1 MERAY
6 NPQTGEYLFLV
17 NGQWV
22 PPAQEAINPQT
33 KERAFLINNEWQIV
47 PGIGAKPEDQ
57 SIFRSVADVPL
68 KLAGGVTQGVRM
80 VADAFGAG
88 SGVSESIK
96 GVEDW
101 IAQFYSAQSKK
112 DSQEVS
118 RLMKEAEDKGVL
130 DQVKAGIKAFSVA
143 PVDMLSSALGTSAPV
158 VVASLASIFGGAP
171 ALATRAI
178 GVGLGAVMGAGTVKG
193 SIYEAVKEELKDT
206 DMPKEQI
213 EARAKLAQEY
223 GGKNLDMILA
233 GTALGGLSGVTGLEG
248 SLAKAAAARVLGKAA
263 AAESAEQAA
272 KDQAAKATAQAA
284 ARGPVR
290 QAAVVGGKEAGTE
303 FAQAGQERTA
313 ENIALQREG
322 FDVPTFRG
330 AVAAG
335 TLEGLAGA
343 GLGAGFGAREAV
355 VAREEQARLERL
367 NQIKSIVDEKPRTDL
382 STREQIAELS
392 QRYQAQMPKELADE
406 VATRMVN
413 ARAQQVAAAQGTGTP
428 APSTANVDPKRVAE
442 IEDDLISVGVPP
454 AEARADAI
462 VLAMEEAQAETQ
474 VKPETEN
481 VAGTVPPAGGAG
493 VSVAGEPVAGA
504 SEGAAGTEPTG
515 VVSPTEDAGVS
526 VAGEKVEPV
535 AVTPTKPTKPTKP
548 LDVTTLTDEQLEAI
562 AEDAVFFGPDAETE
576 AAKAELARRK
586 GAPSAAETEVA
597 EAAAKPSTAPAKTVE
612 ELEAEA
618 DAADAAYKRKIADA
632 ADMGRRMAITAFETR
647 GNYTDLEESIG
658 SLRDNVRDTLVD
670 TRTELGLT
678 KDQEFINA
686 ENAAFAAFDKEVERL
701 RAAERPNIADP
712 KFAETPPADTLY
724 RATTEKSRY
733 PGKFWTSIQELA
745 DRYLRKATG
754 KEQRAIE
761 STSELPKRA
770 LNVTTL
776 SQADEATRK
785 AMLDEFIAWLKTNY
799 PDVAPED
806 TRLYDIL
813 AEGESDFAYPTI
825 YDNEYLQ
832 SKGYDSVFFAE
843 EGGETVNTWFVF
855 DKEPQKGK
863 PAKAAT
869 PTTPAAPGKRGRP
882 KLTEEQREAS
892 QQKKREAK
900 TTWERNN
907 RALAKATELLKT
919 PETRTEGLHML
930 RELRSTSLRK
940 EAQAAIAQAGVTP
953 AEMSRIEATH
963 ADWRKQRAEDKAE
976 AQKEREEKAAKK
988 AARPS
993 PEQIKQ
999 LREEK
1004 KAAKLKDSTV
1014 YVTDPDTGR
1023 VYEVPI
1029 NADSIREQVKTGQ
1042 TAEEAKQAI
1051 IDDAV
1056 AQLIKA
1062 EGIARSDLELITK
1075 QEFVAK
1081 TKAEEKKK
1089 KEAAAAERKAKL
1101 ATPEGKEEQKKK
1113 KEEAAEAARK
1123 VAQEKKKQAADRQ
1136 VRSKQDTLRAAK
1148 TDTDKQIA
1156 QLELDEA
1163 KVEQKLAEGV
1173 TPEQLG
1179 LPENWREGLREQKAA
1194 LKTEAY
1200 IKERNRILE
1209 SKNRDLLERVL
1220 SNMRLKFLEL
1230 QRDVKAGAIAES
1242 DINWGAQ
1249 WSEGTPIRSLK
1260 EAQAELDAYAA
1271 RLQAL
1276 PAPKGKAKAKDFKTR
1291 MSNIYGTIL
1300 DKESTMTEEE
1310 LEKKEEKE
1318 RQAEEQGTWQEEDG
1332 KPPEAMFQATR
1343 ANVATPNEEFSKDT
1357 TGAQAAARLARVASN
1372 KFQRLLALRL
1382 TGLRVLR
1389 DVKFVVLETGDP
1401 TPIELVKDLGWAQA
1415 RGAYVADTNTVYV
1428 KGESFGYMQGIN
1440 NITILHE
1447 LLHAALHRKIQAGR
1461 QATLKRLVAGEDVKQ
1476 IERLFYDLKKLA
1488 GAAEKHFRSLSDMP
1502 EGLYLLV
1509 SGTANERTG
1518 KYDIFSSPDE
1528 FLSYGMSDPVFQEFL
1543 KTVPVDVRDNNGFSM
1558 FVRAILRFLGLAA
1571 NDQSALTKLVDITD
1585 QFISVKA
1592 VPRTE
1597 ISGVLKQSAL
1607 KQKATAKKEKIN
1619 KTLEKVKKTNLESK
1633 TLTDAIGDLIT
1644 DRDASLLSDIL
1655 GARYDQFR
1663 GATLR
1668 QLLPTLQTETIV
1680 EWAGRLG
1687 LNGVVRTW
1695 EAMKRENAMR
1705 YALINRSLPVAKE
1718 LTDLQRTDSKMFESL
1733 GVVMHYATL
1742 RGVDPA
1748 TEEGRAKSP
1757 ALKSLWEKLSP
1768 EAKKLYVQVRDHY
1781 RAYNDLYHDSLVKRV
1796 EDAKVDEDSKKN
1808 LLASIRQIYETSNKI
1823 SPYFPL
1829 MRYGQFWVRIGKGK
1843 SGEFHMFENQHEKE
1857 LFIRQWVREQVE
1869 KDPKTSRAQLYADGA
1884 IEDGN
1889 NVSDANG
1896 RSAVASYNETLQK
1909 VFTSIDDAVKRP
1921 VLTTDD
1927 FGNVVN
1933 SSALVNADKLKD
1945 DVYQLMLHT
1954 LPDKS
1959 FRRRFIH
1966 RKGKAGFSK
1975 DIARNFASLTMDMAN
1990 QLSRMRYRSAIEGAV
2005 GEAAASVEGN
2015 PDQAKLSEFV
2025 AEMRVRAQQIT
2036 DPNFDDSVS
2045 NRLVNFTNTTTFL
2058 WLMTTVKTA
2067 IAQAAAI
2074 PVFVAPV
2081 LASRYGVFAA
2091 HAAIGRFT
2099 NVFNNIGVREKHS
2112 DGSTS
2117 WVAPTVAQ
2125 SRQVKLNEEER
2136 RAAQYMIDRGISD
2149 TTMAFDLGSRREL
2162 PTHVQNSMPRRIL
2175 RSTSLIMTGLFH
2187 NVERLNREI
2196 TFMAAFRLARKK
2208 NKDMSFEDV
2217 AAQAEQVTYEAL
2229 GNYAS
2234 INRPRGIGANAE
2246 QQVILNAH
2254 QPLGRALLQF
2264 KMFPAF
2270 VTTYMTR
2277 NFWRI
2282 VGTGY
2287 SAQER
2292 KVAATQLFGT
2302 LGYSLSL
2309 AGVMGIPGVTFALGI
2324 LSGLRNLGIDEED
2337 DDELI
2342 KRDLELYLR
2351 NVWIPDTF
2359 GEMKV
2364 GGISLSNVLDR
2375 GLIAELT
2382 GKDITSSLSFN
2393 NMWFPESKEE
2403 PTAAAAMQSFLLHM
2417 LGPTASLVSQWATS
2431 IDKFNQGKVV
2441 EGMERLM
2448 PGLVRPVLTSYRYGT
2463 EGATTPAG
2471 AAIKPAE
2478 EFTTGELVAQAM
2490 GFSTEGLVAQ
2500 RETLFKVENLKKQIE
2515 NSRKSL
2521 LNRLALETT
2530 RGSED
2535 INKMLDKI
2543 IDFNRRNP
2551 TVAIDSD
2558 TINTSLKNRFER
2570 MYATERGLPIEPRY
2584 YPLVRELFN
2593 VPIEKLEAEAERAR
2607 K

>member
-413 ARAQQVAAAQGTGTP
+413 ARAQQVAAAQETGTP

-586 GAPSAAETEVA
+586 
-597 EAAAKPSTAPAKTVE
+597 AAAKPAE
-612 ELEAEA
+612 ETTPPTP
-618 DAADAAYKRKIADA
+618 K
-632 ADMGRRMAITAFETR
+632 ETR
-647 GNYTDLEESIG
+647 AEPTATINDL
-658 SLRDNVRDTLVD
+658 R
-670 TRTELGLT
+670 
-678 KDQEFINA
+678 
-686 ENAAFAAFDKEVERL
+686 
-701 RAAERPNIADP
+701 
-712 KFAETPPADTLY
+712 FAETPPADTLY

-733 PGKFWTSIQELA
+733 PGKFWTNIKTLA
-745 DRYLRKATG
+745 ERYAGKATG
-754 KEQRAIE
+754 KEQRTVE
-761 STSELPKRA
+761 TTVEPPKRA

-776 SQADEATRK
+776 SQADEATRN
-785 AMLDEFIAWLKTNY
+785 AQLAEFIAWLKTNY

-907 RALAKATELLKT
+907 RALAKATELLKD

-930 RELRSTSLRK
+930 RELRSTSFRK

>member
-1 MERAY
+1 
-6 NPQTGEYLFLV
+6 
-17 NGQWV
+17 
-22 PPAQEAINPQT
+22 
-33 KERAFLINNEWQIV
+33 
-47 PGIGAKPEDQ
+47 
-57 SIFRSVADVPL
+57 
-68 KLAGGVTQGVRM
+68 
-80 VADAFGAG
+80 
-88 SGVSESIK
+88 
-96 GVEDW
+96 
-101 IAQFYSAQSKK
+101 
-112 DSQEVS
+112 
-118 RLMKEAEDKGVL
+118 
-130 DQVKAGIKAFSVA
+130 
-143 PVDMLSSALGTSAPV
+143 
-158 VVASLASIFGGAP
+158 
-171 ALATRAI
+171 
-178 GVGLGAVMGAGTVKG
+178 
-193 SIYEAVKEELKDT
+193 
-206 DMPKEQI
+206 
-213 EARAKLAQEY
+213 
-223 GGKNLDMILA
+223 
-233 GTALGGLSGVTGLEG
+233 
-248 SLAKAAAARVLGKAA
+248 
-263 AAESAEQAA
+263 
-272 KDQAAKATAQAA
+272 
-284 ARGPVR
+284 
-290 QAAVVGGKEAGTE
+290 
-303 FAQAGQERTA
+303 
-313 ENIALQREG
+313 
-322 FDVPTFRG
+322 
-330 AVAAG
+330 
-335 TLEGLAGA
+335 
-343 GLGAGFGAREAV
+343 
-355 VAREEQARLERL
+355 
-367 NQIKSIVDEKPRTDL
+367 
-382 STREQIAELS
+382 
-392 QRYQAQMPKELADE
+392 
-406 VATRMVN
+406 
-413 ARAQQVAAAQGTGTP
+413 
-428 APSTANVDPKRVAE
+428 
-442 IEDDLISVGVPP
+442 
-454 AEARADAI
+454 
-462 VLAMEEAQAETQ
+462 
-474 VKPETEN
+474 
-481 VAGTVPPAGGAG
+481 
-493 VSVAGEPVAGA
+493 
-504 SEGAAGTEPTG
+504 
-515 VVSPTEDAGVS
+515 
-526 VAGEKVEPV
+526 
-535 AVTPTKPTKPTKP
+535 
-548 LDVTTLTDEQLEAI
+548 
-562 AEDAVFFGPDAETE
+562 
-576 AAKAELARRK
+576 
-586 GAPSAAETEVA
+586 
-597 EAAAKPSTAPAKTVE
+597 
-612 ELEAEA
+612 
-618 DAADAAYKRKIADA
+618 
-632 ADMGRRMAITAFETR
+632 
-647 GNYTDLEESIG
+647 
-658 SLRDNVRDTLVD
+658 
-670 TRTELGLT
+670 
-678 KDQEFINA
+678 
-686 ENAAFAAFDKEVERL
+686 
-701 RAAERPNIADP
+701 
-712 KFAETPPADTLY
+712 
-724 RATTEKSRY
+724 
-733 PGKFWTSIQELA
+733 
-745 DRYLRKATG
+745 
-754 KEQRAIE
+754 
-761 STSELPKRA
+761 
-770 LNVTTL
+770 
-776 SQADEATRK
+776 
-785 AMLDEFIAWLKTNY
+785 
-799 PDVAPED
+799 
-806 TRLYDIL
+806 
-813 AEGESDFAYPTI
+813 
-825 YDNEYLQ
+825 
-832 SKGYDSVFFAE
+832 
-843 EGGETVNTWFVF
+843 
-855 DKEPQKGK
+855 
-863 PAKAAT
+863 
-869 PTTPAAPGKRGRP
+869 
-882 KLTEEQREAS
+882 
-892 QQKKREAK
+892 
-900 TTWERNN
+900 
-907 RALAKATELLKT
+907 
-919 PETRTEGLHML
+919 
-930 RELRSTSLRK
+930 
-940 EAQAAIAQAGVTP
+940 
-953 AEMSRIEATH
+953 
-963 ADWRKQRAEDKAE
+963 
-976 AQKEREEKAAKK
+976 
-988 AARPS
+988 
-993 PEQIKQ
+993 
-999 LREEK
+999 
-1004 KAAKLKDSTV
+1004 
-1014 YVTDPDTGR
+1014 
-1023 VYEVPI
+1023 
-1029 NADSIREQVKTGQ
+1029 
-1042 TAEEAKQAI
+1042 
-1051 IDDAV
+1051 
-1056 AQLIKA
+1056 
-1062 EGIARSDLELITK
+1062 
-1075 QEFVAK
+1075 
-1081 TKAEEKKK
+1081 
-1089 KEAAAAERKAKL
+1089 
-1101 ATPEGKEEQKKK
+1101 
-1113 KEEAAEAARK
+1113 
-1123 VAQEKKKQAADRQ
+1123 
-1136 VRSKQDTLRAAK
+1136 
-1148 TDTDKQIA
+1148 
-1156 QLELDEA
+1156 
-1163 KVEQKLAEGV
+1163 
-1173 TPEQLG
+1173 
-1179 LPENWREGLREQKAA
+1179 
-1194 LKTEAY
+1194 
-1200 IKERNRILE
+1200 
-1209 SKNRDLLERVL
+1209 
-1220 SNMRLKFLEL
+1220 
-1230 QRDVKAGAIAES
+1230 
-1242 DINWGAQ
+1242 
-1249 WSEGTPIRSLK
+1249 
-1260 EAQAELDAYAA
+1260 
-1271 RLQAL
+1271 
-1276 PAPKGKAKAKDFKTR
+1276 
-1291 MSNIYGTIL
+1291 
-1300 DKESTMTEEE
+1300 
-1310 LEKKEEKE
+1310 
-1318 RQAEEQGTWQEEDG
+1318 
-1332 KPPEAMFQATR
+1332 
-1343 ANVATPNEEFSKDT
+1343 
-1357 TGAQAAARLARVASN
+1357 
-1372 KFQRLLALRL
+1372 
-1382 TGLRVLR
+1382 
-1389 DVKFVVLETGDP
+1389 
-1401 TPIELVKDLGWAQA
+1401 
-1415 RGAYVADTNTVYV
+1415 
-1428 KGESFGYMQGIN
+1428 
-1440 NITILHE
+1440 
-1447 LLHAALHRKIQAGR
+1447 
-1461 QATLKRLVAGEDVKQ
+1461 
-1476 IERLFYDLKKLA
+1476 
-1488 GAAEKHFRSLSDMP
+1488 
-1502 EGLYLLV
+1502 
-1509 SGTANERTG
+1509 
-1518 KYDIFSSPDE
+1518 
-1528 FLSYGMSDPVFQEFL
+1528 VFQEFL

-1619 KTLEKVKKTNLESK
+1619 KTLEKAKKANRESP
-1633 TLTDAIGDLIT
+1633 TLINATGDLIT

-1687 LNGVVRTW
+1687 LNGIVRTW
-1695 EAMKRENAMR
+1695 EAMKSENAMR

-1768 EAKKLYVQVRDHY
+1768 EARKLYVQVRDHY

-1796 EDAKVDEDSKKN
+1796 EDAKVDADSKKN

-1909 VFTSIDDAVKRP
+1909 VFASIDDAVKKP

-1990 QLSRMRYRSAIEGAV
+1990 QLSRMRYRSPIEGAL

-2067 IAQAAAI
+2067 VAQAAAI

-2099 NVFNNIGVREKHS
+2099 NVFNNIGVREKHP

-2162 PTHVQNSMPRRIL
+2162 PTHVQNSMPRRIM

-2208 NKDMSFEDV
+2208 NKGMSFEDV

-2342 KRDLELYLR
+2342 KRDLEFYLR

-2535 INKMLDKI
+2535 INKVLDKI

-2551 TVAIDSD
+2551 TFAIDSD

-2570 MYATERGLPIEPRY
+2570 MYATQRGLPIDSKLFPF
-2584 YPLVRELFN
+2584 VRELFN

>member
-1 MERAY
+1 MA
-6 NPQTGEYLFLV
+6 NYLS
-17 NGQWV
+17 
-22 PPAQEAINPQT
+22 EAEVFGAPT
-33 KERAFLINNEWQIV
+33 SKYLSDAEVF
-47 PGIGAKPEDQ
+47 GSAKPEAPQ
-57 SIFRSVADVPL
+57 AVEGVSPSLAVEQFKSGVAGMQQGYFANTARNNAAILSVLDRIDKGEDVPPIQDVL
-68 KLAGGVTQGVRM
+68 GYADMDPALRKKTRDAIQSALTSTTAKTIAYGAEREGYARNPYADQVIKLADDGEYKAAWDLFR
-80 VADAFGAG
+80 
-88 SGVSESIK
+88 
-96 GVEDW
+96 
-101 IAQFYSAQSKK
+101 K
-112 DSQEVS
+112 DP
-118 RLMKEAEDKGVL
+118 LGVL
-130 DQVKAGIKAFSVA
+130 QQLSVE
-143 PVDMLSSALGTSAPV
+143 SAPNV
-158 VVASLASIFGGAP
+158 LPSLVTGAAG
-171 ALATRAI
+171 ALIR
-178 GVGLGAVMGAGTVKG
+178 GGLGAFIGGMAAGSFPIEFNASIVESLQESGVDLKDAKAVEAKLKDPEFIKAAGERAVTRGSVIAAADAASGAVLSPFKAGQLAKNVGRGAANVAKETGLEMAGEAAAQAATGEGFKVGQILAEGAG
-193 SIYEAVKEELKDT
+193 
-206 DMPKEQI
+206 
-213 EARAKLAQEY
+213 
-223 GGKNLDMILA
+223 
-233 GTALGGLSGVTGLEG
+233 ALPSAAGVTGIRTAMQAREDRQ
-248 SLAKAAAARVLGKAA
+248 AQQEAARL
-263 AAESAEQAA
+263 
-272 KDQAAKATAQAA
+272 D
-284 ARGPVR
+284 
-290 QAAVVGGKEAGTE
+290 
-303 FAQAGQERTA
+303 
-313 ENIALQREG
+313 
-322 FDVPTFRG
+322 
-330 AVAAG
+330 
-335 TLEGLAGA
+335 
-343 GLGAGFGAREAV
+343 
-355 VAREEQARLERL
+355 
-367 NQIKSIVDEKPRTDL
+367 QIKSIVAQKPRTDL
-382 STREQIAELS
+382 STEEQIAELS

-413 ARAQQVAAAQGTGTP
+413 ARAQQVAAAQETGTP
-428 APSTANVDPKRVAE
+428 APSTANVDPRLVAD
-442 IEDDLISVGVPP
+442 IEESLINVGVPL
-454 AEARADAI
+454 AEARAEAI
-462 VLAMEEAQAETQ
+462 VLAMQQMEARAESQ
-474 VKPETEN
+474 VKLETKD

-493 VSVAGEPVAGA
+493 VSVAGEPVAGT
-504 SEGAAGTEPTG
+504 SEGATGTEPTG

-526 VAGEKVEPV
+526 VAGEKVESA
-535 AVTPTKPTKPTKP
+535 AVTPTLDDDTRARIQSGVASLDPELRELWALALERKLAKKGALTWQDIPQELNSSVDTVAFAGLKDGIAINPQQTIELIRGTPVSKKVEPAAVTPTKPTKP

-586 GAPSAAETEVA
+586 
-597 EAAAKPSTAPAKTVE
+597 AAAKPAEETTPPTPKETKAGPTATI
-612 ELEAEA
+612 
-618 DAADAAYKRKIADA
+618 D
-632 ADMGRRMAITAFETR
+632 
-647 GNYTDLEESIG
+647 DL
-658 SLRDNVRDTLVD
+658 R
-670 TRTELGLT
+670 
-678 KDQEFINA
+678 
-686 ENAAFAAFDKEVERL
+686 
-701 RAAERPNIADP
+701 
-712 KFAETPPADTLY
+712 FAETPPADTLY

-733 PGKFWTSIQELA
+733 PGKFWTSIKTLA
-745 DRYLRKATG
+745 ESYARKATG
-754 KEQRAIE
+754 KEQRTVE
-761 STSELPKRA
+761 TTVEPPKRA

-776 SQADEATRK
+776 SQADEATRN
-785 AMLDEFIAWLKTNY
+785 ALLDEFIAWLKTNH
-799 PDVAPED
+799 PDVDPED
-806 TRLYDIL
+806 TRLYDVLSI
-813 AEGESDFAYPTI
+813 GESDFAYPTI

-843 EGGETVNTWFVF
+843 EGGEPVNTWFVF

-863 PAKAAT
+863 PAKAPA
-869 PTTPAAPGKRGRP
+869 PAAPGKRGRP

-907 RALAKATELLKT
+907 RALAKATELLKD

-930 RELRSTSLRK
+930 RELRSTSFRK

-963 ADWRKQRAEDKAE
+963 ADWRKQRAEDKEE
-976 AQKEREEKAAKK
+976 AQRERKEKAAKK

-1023 VYEVPI
+1023 VYEVSI

-1056 AQLIKA
+1056 ARLIKA

-1089 KEAAAAERKAKL
+1089 KEAVAAERKAKL

-1113 KEEAAEAARK
+1113 KEEAAEATRK
-1123 VAQEKKKQAADRQ
+1123 AAQEKKKQAADRQ
-1136 VRSKQDTLRAAK
+1136 VRSKQDALKAAK

-1194 LKTEAY
+1194 LKTQAY
-1200 IKERNRILE
+1200 IEERNRILGTT
-1209 SKNRDLLERVL
+1209 NRDLLERVL
-1220 SNMRLKFLEL
+1220 SNMRLKFVQL
-1230 QRDVKAGAIAES
+1230 QQAVKSDAIAES
-1242 DINWGAQ
+1242 DINWGTQ
-1249 WSEGTPIRSLK
+1249 WAEGTPVRSLK
-1260 EAQAELDAYAA
+1260 EAQEELDAYAA

-1276 PAPKGKAKAKDFKTR
+1276 PAPKGKSKAKETKSKLT
-1291 MSNIYGTIL
+1291 NLYGTIL
-1300 DKESTMTEEE
+1300 DEESTMTEEE

-1318 RQAEEQGTWQEEDG
+1318 REAEEQGTWQEEDG

-1343 ANVATPNEEFSKDT
+1343 ANVATPNEEFSNDT

-1401 TPIELVKDLGWAQA
+1401 TPVELVKDLGWTQA

-1447 LLHAALHRKIQAGR
+1447 LLHAALHRKITAGR
-1461 QATLKRLVAGEDVKQ
+1461 QATLKRLVAGEDAKQ

-1607 KQKATAKKEKIN
+1607 KQKATTKKEKIN
-1619 KTLEKVKKTNLESK
+1619 KTLEKVKKANRESP
-1633 TLTDAIGDLIT
+1633 TLINATGDLIT

-1687 LNGVVRTW
+1687 LNGIVRTW
-1695 EAMKRENAMR
+1695 EAMKSENAMR

-1757 ALKSLWEKLSP
+1757 ALKTLWEKLSP
-1768 EAKKLYVQVRDHY
+1768 EARKLYVQVRDHY
-1781 RAYNDLYHDSLVKRV
+1781 SAYNDLYHDSLVKRV

-1808 LLASIRQIYETSNKI
+1808 LLASIRQIYESSRKI

-1869 KDPKTSRAQLYADGA
+1869 KDPKTNRAQLYADGA

-1889 NVSDANG
+1889 NLSDEKG
-1896 RSAVASYNETLQK
+1896 RSAVAAYNETLQK

-1954 LPDKS
+1954 LPDRS

-1990 QLSRMRYRSAIEGAV
+1990 QLSRMRYRSPIEAAI

-2067 IAQAAAI
+2067 VAQAAAI

-2099 NVFNNIGVREKHS
+2099 NVFNNIGVREKHP

-2187 NVERLNREI
+2187 NVERLNREV

-2234 INRPRGIGANAE
+2234 INRPRGIGASAE

-2254 QPLGRALLQF
+2254 QPIGRALLQF

-2270 VTTYMTR
+2270 VTTYMVR

-2342 KRDLELYLR
+2342 KRDLEFYLR

-2515 NSRKSL
+2515 NGRKSL

-2535 INKMLDKI
+2535 INKVLDKI

>member
-413 ARAQQVAAAQGTGTP
+413 ARAQQVAAAQETGTP

-474 VKPETEN
+474 VKPETKN

-526 VAGEKVEPV
+526 VAGEKVEPA
-535 AVTPTKPTKPTKP
+535 AVTPTKPTKP

-586 GAPSAAETEVA
+586 
-597 EAAAKPSTAPAKTVE
+597 AAAKPAE
-612 ELEAEA
+612 ETTPPTP
-618 DAADAAYKRKIADA
+618 K
-632 ADMGRRMAITAFETR
+632 ETR
-647 GNYTDLEESIG
+647 AEPTATINDL
-658 SLRDNVRDTLVD
+658 R
-670 TRTELGLT
+670 
-678 KDQEFINA
+678 
-686 ENAAFAAFDKEVERL
+686 
-701 RAAERPNIADP
+701 
-712 KFAETPPADTLY
+712 FAETPPADTLY

-733 PGKFWTSIQELA
+733 PGKFWTNIKTLA
-745 DRYLRKATG
+745 ERYAGKATG
-754 KEQRAIE
+754 KEQRTVE
-761 STSELPKRA
+761 TTVEPPKRA

-776 SQADEATRK
+776 SQADEATRN
-785 AMLDEFIAWLKTNY
+785 AQLAEFIAWLKTNH

-882 KLTEEQREAS
+882 KLTEEQREVS

-1042 TAEEAKQAI
+1042 TAEEAKQAV

-1113 KEEAAEAARK
+1113 QEEAAEAARK
-1123 VAQEKKKQAADRQ
+1123 AAQEKKKQAADRQ
-1136 VRSKQDTLRAAK
+1136 VRNKQDALRAAK

-1179 LPENWREGLREQKAA
+1179 LPENWRESLREQKAA

-1276 PAPKGKAKAKDFKTR
+1276 PAPKGKSEAKDFKTR

-2067 IAQAAAI
+2067 VAQAAAI

-2099 NVFNNIGVREKHS
+2099 NVFNNIGVREKHP

-2500 RETLFKVENLKKQIE
+2500 RETLFKVENLRKQIE

-2535 INKMLDKI
+2535 INKVLDKI

>member
-1 MERAY
+1 MANYLSEAEVFGAPTGKYLSDAEVFGSAKPEAPQAVEGVSPSLAVEQFKSGVAGLQQGYFANTARNNAAILNVLDRIDKGEEVPPTQDVLGY
-6 NPQTGEYLFLV
+6 ADMDPALRKKTRDAIQSALTSTTAKTISYGAEKEGYARNPYADQVIKLADDGEYKAAWNLFSKDPLGVLQQLSVESAPNVLPSLV
-17 NGQWV
+17 TG
-22 PPAQEAINPQT
+22 AAG
-33 KERAFLINNEWQIV
+33 ALIRG
-47 PGIGAKPEDQ
+47 GIGAFLGGMAAGSFPIEFNASIVESLQESGVDLKDAKAVEAKLKDPEF
-57 SIFRSVADVPL
+57 IKAAGERAVTRGSVIA
-68 KLAGGVTQGVRM
+68 A
-80 VADAFGAG
+80 ADAASGA
-88 SGVSESIK
+88 
-96 GVEDW
+96 
-101 IAQFYSAQSKK
+101 
-112 DSQEVS
+112 
-118 RLMKEAEDKGVL
+118 VL
-130 DQVKAGIKAFSVA
+130 SPFKAGQLAKNVGRGAANVA
-143 PVDMLSSALGTSAPV
+143 
-158 VVASLASIFGGAP
+158 
-171 ALATRAI
+171 
-178 GVGLGAVMGAGTVKG
+178 
-193 SIYEAVKEELKDT
+193 KE
-206 DMPKEQI
+206 
-213 EARAKLAQEY
+213 
-223 GGKNLDMILA
+223 
-233 GTALGGLSGVTGLEG
+233 TGLEMAG
-248 SLAKAAAARVLGKAA
+248 EAA
-263 AAESAEQAA
+263 
-272 KDQAAKATAQAA
+272 AQAA
-284 ARGPVR
+284 TGEDFKVGQILAEGAGALPSAAGVTSIRTAMQAREDR
-290 QAAVVGGKEAGTE
+290 QAQQEA
-303 FAQAGQERTA
+303 
-313 ENIALQREG
+313 
-322 FDVPTFRG
+322 
-330 AVAAG
+330 
-335 TLEGLAGA
+335 
-343 GLGAGFGAREAV
+343 ARID
-355 VAREEQARLERL
+355 
-367 NQIKSIVDEKPRTDL
+367 QIKSLVNQTPRTDL
-382 STREQIAELS
+382 STEEQIAELS

-406 VATRMVN
+406 VATRIVN
-413 ARAQQVAAAQGTGTP
+413 SRIKQVTTAEETGTK
-428 APSTANVDPKRVAE
+428 APSNVNVDPKLVAE
-442 IEDDLISVGVPP
+442 IEDNLINLGVPP

-462 VLAMEEAQAETQ
+462 VLAIEETEARTETKQ
-474 VKPETEN
+474 KVKPETED

-504 SEGAAGTEPTG
+504 PEGAAGAEPTG

-535 AVTPTKPTKPTKP
+535 AVTTPPTPKG
-548 LDVTTLTDEQLEAI
+548 VTGA
-562 AEDAVFFGPDAETE
+562 TE
-576 AAKAELARRK
+576 AAETVKTEKARTE
-586 GAPSAAETEVA
+586 APAAGTEVA
-597 EAAAKPSTAPAKTVE
+597 AEVKAKP
-612 ELEAEA
+612 
-618 DAADAAYKRKIADA
+618 AATID
-632 ADMGRRMAITAFETR
+632 
-647 GNYTDLEESIG
+647 DL
-658 SLRDNVRDTLVD
+658 R
-670 TRTELGLT
+670 
-678 KDQEFINA
+678 
-686 ENAAFAAFDKEVERL
+686 
-701 RAAERPNIADP
+701 
-712 KFAETPPADTLY
+712 FAETPPADTLY

-733 PGKFWTSIQELA
+733 PGKFWTSIKELA
-745 DRYLRKATG
+745 ARYAGKATG
-754 KEQRAIE
+754 KEQRTVE
-761 STSELPKRA
+761 TSVEPPKRA

-776 SQADEATRK
+776 SQADEATRN
-785 AMLDEFIAWLKTNY
+785 ALLDEFIAWLKTNH
-799 PDVAPED
+799 PDVDPED
-806 TRLYDIL
+806 TRLYDVLSI
-813 AEGESDFAYPTI
+813 GESDFAYPTI

-832 SKGYDSVFFAE
+832 GKGYDSVFFAE
-843 EGGETVNTWFVF
+843 EGGEPVNTWFVF

-863 PAKAAT
+863 PAKAPA
-869 PTTPAAPGKRGRP
+869 AAPGKRGRP

-900 TTWERNN
+900 TAWERNN
-907 RALAKATELLKT
+907 RALAKATELLKD

-930 RELRSTSLRK
+930 RGLRSTSFRK

-963 ADWRKQRAEDKAE
+963 ADWRKQRAADKEE

-988 AARPS
+988 AARPT

-1004 KAAKLKDSTV
+1004 KAEKLKDSTV

-1042 TAEEAKQAI
+1042 TAERAKQAV

-1056 AQLIKA
+1056 ARLIKA

-1081 TKAEEKKK
+1081 TKEAEQKKK
-1089 KEAAAAERKAKL
+1089 QAAAAERKAKL

-1113 KEEAAEAARK
+1113 QEEAAEAERK
-1123 VAQEKKKQAADRQ
+1123 LSQERKKQAADRQ
-1136 VRSKQDTLRAAK
+1136 VRSKQDALKAAK

-1179 LPENWREGLREQKAA
+1179 LSADWREGLREQKAA
-1194 LKTEAY
+1194 LKTKAY
-1200 IKERNRILE
+1200 IEQRNKILE
-1209 SKNRDLLERVL
+1209 STSRDLLERVL
-1220 SNMRLKFLEL
+1220 SNMRLKFVQL
-1230 QRDVKAGAIAES
+1230 QQMVKAGALAES
-1242 DINWGAQ
+1242 EINWGTQ
-1249 WSEGTPIRSLK
+1249 WAEGTPVRSLK

-1276 PAPKGKAKAKDFKTR
+1276 PASKGKSKAKETKSKLTDL
-1291 MSNIYGTIL
+1291 YGTIL
-1300 DKESTMTEEE
+1300 DEESTMTEEE

-1318 RQAEEQGTWQEEDG
+1318 REEAEQGTWQEEEG
-1332 KPPEAMFQATR
+1332 KPPEARFQATR
-1343 ANVATPNEEFSKDT
+1343 ANVAIPNPDFSKDT

-1372 KFQRLLALRL
+1372 GFQRLLALRL
-1382 TGLRVLR
+1382 IGLRALR
-1389 DVKFVVLETGDP
+1389 DVKFVVLETDDAM
-1401 TPIELVKDLGWAQA
+1401 PIELAKDPGWSQA

-1428 KGESFGYMQGIN
+1428 KGESFGYMQGTN

-1447 LLHAALHRKIQAGR
+1447 LLHAALHRKIKAGR
-1461 QATLKRLVAGEDVKQ
+1461 QATLKRLVTGEDVKQ

-1488 GAAEKHFRSLSDMP
+1488 GAAEEHFRSLADMP
-1502 EGLYLLV
+1502 EELYLLV

-1518 KYDIFSSPDE
+1518 KDDIFTSPDE

-1543 KTVPVDVRDNNGFSM
+1543 KTVPVEVRNNSGFSM
-1558 FVRAILRFLGLAA
+1558 FVQAILRFLKLAP

-1585 QFISVKA
+1585 QFVAIKSV
-1592 VPRTE
+1592 PSTE
-1597 ISGVLKQSAL
+1597 VSGVLKQSAL
-1607 KQKATAKKEKIN
+1607 KQKATAKKKKIDS
-1619 KTLEKVKKTNLESK
+1619 TLEKAKKAPLESK
-1633 TLTDAIGDLIT
+1633 TLTDAIGVLIT
-1644 DRDASLLSDIL
+1644 ERDARLLSDIL
-1655 GARYDQFR
+1655 GSRYDQFR
-1663 GATLR
+1663 GASLR
-1668 QLLPTLQTETIV
+1668 QLLPTLQSETLV

-1695 EAMKRENAMR
+1695 EAMKRESTMR

-1742 RGVDPA
+1742 RGLDPA
-1748 TEEGRAKSP
+1748 TEVGRTKSP

-1768 EAKKLYVQVRDHY
+1768 EAQKLYVQVRDHY
-1781 RAYNDLYHDSLVKRV
+1781 SAYNDLYHDSLIKRV
-1796 EDAKVDEDSKKN
+1796 EDAKVDEDSKKK
-1808 LLASIRQIYETSNKI
+1808 LLASIRQIYETSRKI

-1857 LFIRQWVREQVE
+1857 LFIRQWVREQE
-1869 KDPKTSRAQLYADGA
+1869 AKDPKTSRAQLYADGA

-1889 NVSDANG
+1889 NIADANG
-1896 RSAVASYNETLQK
+1896 INAATSYNETLQS
-1909 VFTSIDDAVKRP
+1909 VFAAIDDAVKKP
-1921 VLTTDD
+1921 VLVTDD
-1927 FGNVVN
+1927 FGN
-1933 SSALVNADKLKD
+1933 AVNANSIVDAKTLKD

-1990 QLSRMRYRSAIEGAV
+1990 QLSRMRYRSAIEGAL

-2015 PDQAKLSEFV
+2015 PDQSKLSEFV

-2036 DPNFDDSVS
+2036 DPNFDDSAS

-2058 WLMTTVKTA
+2058 WLMTTIKTA
-2067 IAQAAAI
+2067 VAQAAAI

-2081 LASRYGVFAA
+2081 LSSRYGIFAA

-2099 NVFNNIGVREKHS
+2099 NVFNNIGVREKHP

-2117 WVAPTVAQ
+2117 WVSPTVAQ
-2125 SRQVKLNEEER
+2125 SKQVKLNEEER

-2149 TTMAFDLGSRREL
+2149 TTMAFDLGNRREL
-2162 PTHVQNSMPRRIL
+2162 PTHVQNSMPRRVM
-2175 RSTSLIMTGLFH
+2175 RTASTIMTGLFH
-2187 NVERLNREI
+2187 NIERLNREI

-2234 INRPRGIGANAE
+2234 INRPRGIGAKAE

-2270 VTTYMTR
+2270 VTTYMAR

-2282 VGTGY
+2282 IGTGY
-2287 SAQER
+2287 SAEER

-2309 AGVMGIPGVTFALGI
+2309 AGLMGIPGVTFALGI
-2324 LSGLRNLGIDEED
+2324 LSALRNLGIDEDD
-2337 DDELI
+2337 DDELF

-2351 NVWIPDTF
+2351 NVWIPNTF

-2417 LGPTASLVSQWATS
+2417 LGPTASMVSQWATS

-2448 PGLVRPVLTSYRYGT
+2448 PGLARPVLTSYRYGT

-2471 AAIKPAE
+2471 ATIKAAD

-2500 RETLFKVENLKKQIE
+2500 RETLFKVENLKKQIQ

-2521 LNRLALETT
+2521 LDRLALETT

-2535 INKMLDKI
+2535 INKVFEKI
-2543 IDFNRRNP
+2543 MDFNRRNP
-2551 TVAIDSD
+2551 TVIIDSD
-2558 TINTSLKNRFER
+2558 AINSAIKNRFER
-2570 MYATERGLPIEPRY
+2570 MYVTERGLPIEPKY

-2593 VPIEKLEAEAERAR
+2593 VPIEKLEAEAARAR